1 MLKNEIMEKL
11 FGYKLENVG
20 FQSRLIQIMD
30 GILSSEKMYLLIP
43 IVI

>member
-1 MLKNEIMEKL
+1 MEKL

-20 FQSRLIQIMD
+20 ISIRLIQIMD

>member
-1 MLKNEIMEKL
+1 MEKL

-20 FQSRLIQIMD
+20 ISIPFDTDYGWNIKF
-30 GILSSEKMYLLIP
+30 GKMYLLIP